1 MIKNIKYFAIFFV
14 FTLII
19 GCSFDDK
26 TGIWSGSE
34 KEKRRIS
41 DLETEQ
47 KSKLEV
53 IKVYSSKDDFSEE
66 ISSTKKVVLTNP
78 IKNMSWEMQGMN
90 FQNSLGN
97 LYFSGINK
105 TFIKKKAG
113 KNKFKISKIISSPV
127 IFNDNI
133 ILSDDTGSIF
143 SINQRGKI
151 NWKKNI
157 YKKIYKKVY
166 KNLSYA
172 IYKNTLYV
180 ADNVGFVY
188 AVDLDDGRTLW
199 IKNQGIPIKSKIKVF
214 DNKIFLIN
222 QDNTIFCLDAK
233 KGSVIWNIRS
243 KSSFIKS
250 QNFLSLAISKN
261 KNLFALNSAGDL
273 FKIKL
278 DNGSIYWT
286 LNTTGSLYAHDT
298 DFFESSDIVIND
310 KEIIFFAAES
320 IYSFNSE
327 NGYLNW
333 KQKLSSRNFPIIDG
347 DNVFMVTN
355 NGYFINLDKKSGQVI
370 WSTNILKILKSKK
383 RRTQITGVILGSG
396 KIYAT
401 TLNGYLIVSSATTG
415 KVEKFKKIGD
425 QITSA
430 PIISNGSMYILT
442 EDPRLIGFR

>member
-1 MIKNIKYFAIFFV
+1 
-14 FTLII
+14 
-19 GCSFDDK
+19 
-26 TGIWSGSE
+26 
-34 KEKRRIS
+34 
-41 DLETEQ
+41 
-47 KSKLEV
+47 
-53 IKVYSSKDDFSEE
+53 
-66 ISSTKKVVLTNP
+66 
-78 IKNMSWEMQGMN
+78 MSWEMQGMN

-157 YKKIYKKVY
+157 YEKIYKKIY

-188 AVDLDDGRTLW
+188 AVDLDDGRSLW

-355 NGYFINLDKKSGQVI
+355 NGYFLNLDKKSGQVI

-383 RRTQITGVILGSG
+383 RRSQITGVILGSG

-425 QITSA
+425 QITSS